1 MYKSLRN
8 TGFSGLSGE
17 TWTQKQQSTIKTVY
31 KRDLYNASKKA
42 NKRIT
47 MLKTYH
53 LCYTSHQEVMYRNV
67 EDMNRSFNCLCSAL
81 KKTDS
86 RCLAESDI
94 PNHHHGCYETECPD
108 LLIRIKRQAY
118 TCYFNEKYGRKGPLG
133 EPGYFEMELEGL
145 QHKLTAISY
154 TVRNTVHHGI
164 TSTPFEWP
172 FCSANAYFRKEL
184 GKLYVPDLLL
194 TPAQIKAALPR
205 RARFSPQWKM
215 GVEGVFLRESVIE
228 TDVVENLYATP
239 KAFNYLIT
247 RLSGEDW
254 SQEQEA
260 DNDGRPPITLESFED
275 LVLQRAASREK
286 TIAEMLRNEKNRGTP
301 LGFNDLQLC
310 ELIDNQ
316 YIPQYRARSV
326 YQLSSREKNNIASD
340 LFRRRLAGEA
350 QIRRCLV
357 L

>member
-1 MYKSLRN
+1 MF
-8 TGFSGLSGE
+8 G
-17 TWTQKQQSTIKTVY
+17 
-31 KRDLYNASKKA
+31 
-42 NKRIT
+42 
-47 MLKTYH
+47 
-53 LCYTSHQEVMYRNV
+53 V
-67 EDMNRSFNCLCSAL
+67 EEDGQPLNCLCSAL

-194 TPAQIKAALPR
+194 TPAQIRAALPR
-205 RARFSPQWKM
+205 RARFNPQWKM

-228 TDVVENLYATP
+228 TEVVENLYATP

-254 SQEQEA
+254 S
-260 DNDGRPPITLESFED
+260 RRPITTAARPSPW
-275 LVLQRAASREK
+275 RASR
-286 TIAEMLRNEKNRGTP
+286 IW
-301 LGFNDLQLC
+301 FSS
-310 ELIDNQ
+310 
-316 YIPQYRARSV
+316 ARLLAKRQSPTC
-326 YQLSSREKNNIASD
+326 SAT
-340 LFRRRLAGEA
+340 RRTAAPRWDSMT
-350 QIRRCLV
+350 CNCV
-357 L
+357 S

>member
-1 MYKSLRN
+1 MFCVEEDGQPLP
-8 TGFSGLSGE
+8 GE
-17 TWTQKQQSTIKTVY
+17 
-31 KRDLYNASKKA
+31 N
-42 NKRIT
+42 
-47 MLKTYH
+47 
-53 LCYTSHQEVMYRNV
+53 
-67 EDMNRSFNCLCSAL
+67 
-81 KKTDS
+81 
-86 RCLAESDI
+86 DI
-94 PNHHHGCYETECPD
+94 PNHHHGCYETECPGEF
-108 LLIRIKRQAY
+108 IQIKRQAY
-118 TCYFNEKYGRKGPLG
+118 THYFNEKYGRKGPLG
-133 EPGYFEMELEGL
+133 DPDYFVMELEGL

-205 RARFSPQWKM
+205 RARFNPQWKM
-215 GVEGVFLRESVIE
+215 EVEGVFLRESVIE
-228 TDVVENLYATP
+228 TEVVENLYATP

-254 SQEQEA
+254 SQEQVA
-260 DNDGRPPITLESFED
+260 DNNGRPPITLESFED

-286 TIAEMLRNEKNRGTP
+286 TIAEMLRNEKNRATP

-316 YIPQYRARSV
+316 YVPQYRARSV
-326 YQLSSREKNNIASD
+326 YQLSSREKNNIASE
-340 LFRRRLAGEA
+340 LYRRRLAGEA
-350 QIRRCLV
+350 QIRRCLI